1 MSPKRS
7 KAGRRQI
14 DPVDLVGQ
22 SEGISAI
29 SQSGDQMDHASSLQ
43 NIVPPPIQSEVVIE
57 QPIMREV
64 NRASSSCSNEGSCKR
79 SGVHMKGKDISIPK
93 YAGAQESRTPYDF
106 LLELEKY
113 KMAVDYT
120 YEEMLKFVV
129 PLALTE
135 TAYSWFEFIR
145 EDLFGWSDFVDAFRQ
160 EFQPIGYE
168 RELRRL
174 LEDRFQGCH
183 ETLTEFIRIIDDF
196 YRRLG
201 GQVSESEKVDRIIRQ
216 MHPQY
221 RMQILSRGRSYT
233 SVKELW
239 KEARNVQEI
248 ILMDRQYREPE
259 RYNFIEPSLAYKVP
273 TESQYTNGF
282 VHNMSYGSNSRE
294 LQMSSI
300 DPYLHYHSKRPSF
313 VSNPQWRSN
322 NNQRSATNST
332 AHTYQPRSN
341 FSNHRDEQRPSVQAY
356 AGTSERPSVQTYPG
370 TGDRL
375 SAQTYP
381 GTRESSTQNYSG
393 PGERSLSNFAGS
405 GLNTQTFR
413 RDVERKQPVAATLNC
428 YNCGEGGHFSR
439 FCPNVPGNGL
449 APSRL

>member
-1 MSPKRS
+1 
-7 KAGRRQI
+7 
-14 DPVDLVGQ
+14 
-22 SEGISAI
+22 
-29 SQSGDQMDHASSLQ
+29 
-43 NIVPPPIQSEVVIE
+43 
-57 QPIMREV
+57 
-64 NRASSSCSNEGSCKR
+64 
-79 SGVHMKGKDISIPK
+79 
-93 YAGAQESRTPYDF
+93 
-106 LLELEKY
+106 
-113 KMAVDYT
+113 
-120 YEEMLKFVV
+120 MLKFVV

-135 TAYSWFEFIR
+135 TAYSWFEFVR

-174 LEDRFQGCH
+174 LEDR
-183 ETLTEFIRIIDDF
+183 
-196 YRRLG
+196 LG

-216 MHPQY
+216 MHPKY

-273 TESQYTNGF
+273 SESQYTNGF
-282 VHNMSYGSNSRE
+282 SHNMSYGSNSHE

-313 VSNPQWRSN
+313 VPNQQWRSN
-322 NNQRSATNST
+322 NNQRSATSST

-341 FSNHRDEQRPSVQAY
+341 FSNQRDEQRPSVQAY
-356 AGTSERPSVQTYPG
+356 AGTEERPSVQTYPG
-370 TGDRL
+370 TRETT
-375 SAQTYP
+375 AQ
-381 GTRESSTQNYSG
+381 NVSG
-393 PGERSLSNFAGS
+393 SGERSVSNFAGS
-405 GLNTQTFR
+405 ELNTQTFPSGA
-413 RDVERKQPVAATLNC
+413 ERKQSVAATLNC

-449 APSRL
+449 APSRLS